1 MLIVINPKRHNLCKA
16 IFINTKRMLPQQT
29 GKAENLDF
37 PVTRVIIFAKFLSGE
52 FSAVLYSFTA
62 TYVHC

>member
-16 IFINTKRMLPQQT
+16 IFINTKRMLPQQP

-37 PVTRVIIFAKFLSGE
+37 PATHMIIFAKFFVE
-52 FSAVLYSFTA
+52 W
-62 TYVHC
+62 